1 MVEVCGRVKLLPSWL
16 KGRERG
22 THNLVKDMHP
32 ASPMGQDLRPS
43 HKVPPHKGARLVKD
57 GGSFCSGEGT
67 GVESGAAS
75 HIAEAQEAERAIP
88 GLGFLLPPFY
98 FFWAPSPWDGANH
111 NKGEFSSLSWNSLG
125 TPCLTDMCKSMSPK

>member
-75 HIAEAQEAERAIP
+75 HIAEAQEAERGQYPDSAFSSP
-88 GLGFLLPPFY
+88 LLFLLGSQPMGWCQPQ
-98 FFWAPSPWDGANH
+98 
-111 NKGEFSSLSWNSLG
+111 
-125 TPCLTDMCKSMSPK
+125 